1 MIAPINAHQIFLFL
15 VQFAV
20 LLASARLFGEVMKR
34 YGQPPVFGELLAGIA
49 LGPSLFGW
57 LTPDLFLAVF
67 PREALQY
74 HLLELISW
82 LGMIFLLLLTG
93 LETDMTILRRLGR
106 PATFASVFG
115 IFLPFTFGYIL
126 GTAIPDRLIAQPE
139 QRVVFHLFMG
149 TAMAIS
155 AVPVI
160 AKILMDLNI
169 LRRDIGAII
178 MGAAIVDDI
187 AGWTI
192 LSTLIGMTT
201 KGVLDLRDVAIAVGS
216 TAIFVLVALIFGV
229 RLVRRLMR
237 WVDEHVLVEEGHITA
252 VLVITLICAAI
263 TERIGIHAVFGAFV
277 AGVMLA
283 QSPRVRANALEKLV
297 GVVHGVFSPVFFAFV
312 GLRVNLTLLND
323 WALVV
328 AVIVVACSGK
338 LIGCTLGG
346 LLGRLPWWE
355 SLSIG
360 IGMNARGGM
369 ELIVALVGLTSGIL
383 GPEVYSSLVLMAMV
397 TSFMA
402 PPLLT
407 WALQH
412 IPLSSE
418 EQERLGLTTTQRGIF
433 DKRTLRILI
442 PAAGGPNAQTAMR
455 MAAPLATNEEAR
467 ITTLFVEKDLS
478 RPPGSLR
485 QWWRERRYVKGDD
498 PLVVLQGIA
507 QDFGV
512 SIEKRVVSANGIRDV
527 EVVRKEAQR
536 GYDLILLG
544 ASGYQHPLGGEFL
557 DEILKDPPTH
567 VAIIKA
573 RDEKLRY
580 ARILVPTA
588 DDVYSQLAV
597 EFASMYAE
605 DVGAEVTLLHVLAS
619 PEPPRFRWFR
629 RRQEGLDENVLKM
642 MADTMLWE
650 MRPAQTKPDLH
661 LGAKVIEGNRPTEEI
676 LREIR
681 RGGYDLVVLG
691 VESRAGRAGTLLSQG
706 TEQIVNQ
713 APCTVVV
720 VFPRGLRS
728 SFIH

>member
-1 MIAPINAHQIFLFL
+1 MIAPISAHQIFLFL
-15 VQFAV
+15 VQFAL
-20 LLASARLFGEVMKR
+20 LLASARLFGELMKR

-57 LTPDLFLAVF
+57 LTPDLFLALF
-67 PREALQY
+67 PRDALQY
-74 HLLELISW
+74 QLLELISW

-93 LETDMTILRRLGR
+93 LETDMAILRRLGR
-106 PATFASVFG
+106 PAALASVLG
-115 IFLPFTFGYIL
+115 IVLPFTFGYIL
-126 GTAIPDRLIAQPE
+126 GAMIPDRLVARPE

-160 AKILMDLNI
+160 AKILMDLNV

-201 KGVLDLRDVAIAVGS
+201 KGVLEVRDVATAIGS
-216 TAIFVLVALIFGV
+216 TLVFVVVALVFGV

-237 WVDEHVLVEEGHITA
+237 WVDDRVLVEEGHITA
-252 VLVITLICAAI
+252 VLVVTLVCAAI
-263 TERIGIHAVFGAFV
+263 TEVIGIHAVFGAFV
-277 AGVMLA
+277 AGVLLA

-297 GVVHGVFSPVFFAFV
+297 GVVHGVFTPVFFAFV
-312 GLRVNLTLLND
+312 GLRVNLTLLSD
-323 WALVV
+323 WGLVAV
-328 AVIVVACSGK
+328 VIVVACAGK

-346 LLGRLPWWE
+346 MLGRLPWWE

-369 ELIVALVGLTSGIL
+369 ELIVALIGLTSGIL

-402 PPLLT
+402 PPLLK
-407 WALQH
+407 WSLRH

-418 EQERLGLTTTQRGIF
+418 EQERLGLVETQRNIF

-467 ITTLFVEKDLS
+467 ITTLFVGNDS
-478 RPPGSLR
+478 PQPSGSWR
-485 QWWRERRYVKGDD
+485 QRWQTWRQVKSED
-498 PLVVLQGIA
+498 PLAALQQIA

-512 SIEKRVVSANGIRDV
+512 SIEKRVISANGSRDV
-527 EVVRKEAQR
+527 EIVRKEAQR

-557 DEILKDPPTH
+557 GEMLKDPPTH

-573 RDEKLRY
+573 RDEKPRY
-580 ARILVPTA
+580 ERILVPTA

-597 EFASMYAE
+597 EFATMYAE
-605 DVGAEVTLLHVLAS
+605 DVGAQVTLLHVL
-619 PEPPRFRWFR
+619 PLPKQPRFRWLR
-629 RRQEGLDENVLKM
+629 RRPEVLDDNVLKM

-650 MRPAQTKPDLH
+650 MRPARAKPDLQ
-661 LGAKVIEGNRPTEEI
+661 LGAKVIEGERPTEEI
-676 LREIR
+676 MREVYQGR
-681 RGGYDLVVLG
+681 YDLVVLG
-691 VESRAGRAGTLLSQG
+691 VESRAGRAGTMLSQG

-720 VFPRGLRS
+720 VFPRGLRT
-728 SFIH
+728 SFH